1 MFNNYRIN
9 PERERESLTDK
20 SVDKSVAGESGQNG
34 FTLIELLVVISIIS
48 LLSSVV
54 LASLSTAQASARD
67 SQRIQSLQQ
76 IQTALELYY
85 NNNRQYPT
93 GCRGTGMWSGEYSSA
108 GGCSDDYISGLAPQ
122 HIQALPN
129 DPAPQETWSGY
140 LYYVSSDRQD
150 YKIMAYQSLEEMRL
164 DSEDKFARYP
174 QSCGWENQHNTAAIA
189 TDGERCR

>member
-1 MFNNYRIN
+1 
-9 PERERESLTDK
+9 
-20 SVDKSVAGESGQNG
+20 
-34 FTLIELLVVISIIS
+34 VVISIIS

-93 GCRGTGMWSGEYSSA
+93 GCMGTGTWSDAVGD
-108 GGCSDDYISGLAPQ
+108 GCPDDYISGLAPQ

-129 DPAPQETWSGY
+129 DPAPRYTDSGY
-140 LYYVSSDRQD
+140 VYHVSSDRQD
-150 YKIMAYQSLEEMRL
+150 YKIMAHRSLEEMRL

-174 QSCGWENQHNTAAIA
+174 QGCGLENRHATAAIA
-189 TDGERCR
+189 TDGLRCR

>member
-1 MFNNYRIN
+1 
-9 PERERESLTDK
+9 
-20 SVDKSVAGESGQNG
+20 
-34 FTLIELLVVISIIS
+34 VVISIIS

-93 GCRGTGMWSGEYSSA
+93 GCGGTERWSGENIHGNCADY
-108 GGCSDDYISGLAPQ
+108 YISGLAPQ
-122 HIQALPN
+122 YIQALPN
-129 DPAPQETWSGY
+129 DPAPRYTYSGY
-140 LYYVSSDRQD
+140 LYWVSSDRQD

-164 DSEDKFARYP
+164 DSEDKFARRP
-174 QSCGWENQHNTAAIA
+174 QSCARGNPKKTAAIA

>member
-1 MFNNYRIN
+1 M
-9 PERERESLTDK
+9 
-20 SVDKSVAGESGQNG
+20 
-34 FTLIELLVVISIIS
+34 VISIIS

-93 GCRGTGMWSGEYSSA
+93 GCRGTGTWSGEN
-108 GGCSDDYISGLAPQ
+108 GCPDDYISGLAPQ
-122 HIQALPN
+122 YIQALPN

-140 LYYVSSDRQD
+140 LYWVSSDRQD
-150 YKIMAYQSLEEMRL
+150 YKIMAHASLEEMRL
-164 DSEDKFARYP
+164 DSEDKFARRP
-174 QSCGWENQHNTAAIA
+174 QSCARGNPNNTAAIA
-189 TDGERCR
+189 TDGLRCK